1 MHIVGKILIG
11 FILLAALG
19 LFVLA
24 AAVANARHAW
34 MRRAHVE
41 YELPLAQVRQQ
52 VDEMRD
58 GDPLETLQSAK
69 TAPRLSL
76 SLLRVGLHDV
86 LVDRGRVWRGCVP
99 QGWDQ
104 QVVTVAVPQL
114 LDAQGQPVGS
124 GLKPQYR
131 VFVFEEKAA
140 EQGGAYLGEY
150 LVTNVDAAQN
160 TVLLNPVLALSARQ
174 QQRLAASVAARE
186 PWMLFEIMPR
196 DTHEHFS
203 SADQPFLPGINE
215 AGLRAMMPNV
225 PDEVISQYLRH
236 GAPAED
242 DDPPNRV
249 LVEVRF
255 LRETAMALDDQ
266 GRESVRFAP
275 GQTLLL
281 DLNAATEQIRL
292 GNAEEVGRR
301 YNRELRDYNLYF
313 HDLHRQ
319 SVWLYDRIVKLQQ
332 DIGYLTEAAGKLQ
345 TQIDARTAEIENEL
359 KPEKT
364 RMEGERDLME
374 SHRLALEQKLAETQA
389 AVEALLAENRRLARE
404 WAAVQTRVAEE
415 IERAAQAAVQP

>member
-11 FILLAALG
+11 FILVAALG

-34 MRRAHVE
+34 MRRVRVE
-41 YELPLAQVRQQ
+41 YEQPLAQLRQQ

-69 TAPRLSL
+69 TNPRLSL

-99 QGWDQ
+99 QAADQ
-104 QVVTVAVPQL
+104 QGITVTVPQL
-114 LDAQGQPVGS
+114 LDAQGQPVGT
-124 GLKPQYR
+124 GLKQKYR

-150 LVTNVDAAQN
+150 LVNSVDDAQG
-160 TVLLNPVLALSARQ
+160 TVLLYPVLALSARQ
-174 QQRLAASVAARE
+174 GQQVLKSVASRE
-186 PWMLFEIMPR
+186 PWILFEIMPR

-203 SADQPFLPGINE
+203 RQDQPFLPGIDE
-215 AGLRAMMPNV
+215 AGLRQMMPNV
-225 PDEVISQYLRH
+225 PDDVIAQYLRH
-236 GAPAED
+236 GAAAED
-242 DDPPNRV
+242 DDPPQRV

-266 GRESVRFAP
+266 GRQSVRFAP

-281 DLNAATEQIRL
+281 DMNTASEQIRL

-319 SVWLYDRIVKLQQ
+319 SQWLNDRIVKLQQ
-332 DIGYLTEAAGKLQ
+332 DIDYLTDAAGVLQ
-345 TQIDARTAEIENEL
+345 TQIDGRTREIEQDL
-359 KPEKT
+359 KPEKV

-374 SHRLALEQKLAETQA
+374 SHRLALQSKLEETQA
-389 AVEALLAENRRLARE
+389 AVEALLAENRRLAVQ
-404 WAAVQTRVAEE
+404 WAAIQTQVAQE
-415 IERAAQAAVQP
+415 IERAVQAAVQP